1 MLSENVGKRVGDD
14 VGERVGNGLKDV
26 WGKIEWEMFFKCGGN
41 FKNCTCR

>member
-26 WGKIEWEMFFKCGGN
+26 WGKIEWGIV
-41 FKNCTCR
+41 FKNCACR